1 MSDEPHEE
9 ELQSHQDP
17 ISNNTTITLALPAA
31 TNDDS
36 LVVPEHLVDCNNALL
51 DSMDGCVDYVE
62 GIHSQ
67 YEEQQ
72 TITTLPQ
79 ELDYLN
85 LCGTE
90 NDIPI
95 HDDRKVSPKG
105 TNALSSNPTS
115 PYAENTSSCA
125 ICLEED
131 VFFAKLPCCD
141 KATSTVQICTS
152 CILLLSS
159 PTSDGTSR
167 VGKCPRCRS
176 WLVIKEEVIT
186 TVSAAGPCRICHQ
199 IKDHLVE
206 EDAICDACFLGRQ
219 CPLLYEC
226 RNCHTTQRIPHPMY
240 RYQSSPM
247 QFGTVTWACH
257 GLCANFTY
265 WRILPDQVRH
275 IPVGDFPEVWQTD
288 WVAVARARLQ
298 RVDRQDR
305 EPCILL

>member
-9 ELQSHQDP
+9 QPQSHQDP
-17 ISNNTTITLALPAA
+17 INNDATITPA
-31 TNDDS
+31 TNDDA
-36 LVVPEHLVDCNNALL
+36 LVVPEHLVDCNDALL
-51 DSMDGCVDYVE
+51 DSMDGCVNYVE
-62 GIHSQ
+62 GVHSQ

-72 TITTLPQ
+72 QSLIALPQ

-90 NDIPI
+90 NDIPSG
-95 HDDRKVSPKG
+95 RKMSPKG
-105 TNALSSNPTS
+105 ANTIPNNPTS
-115 PYAENTSSCA
+115 PHAEKNTSSCA
-125 ICLEED
+125 VCLEED
-131 VFFAKLPCCD
+131 VVFARLPCCD

-152 CILLLSS
+152 CILLLSH

-176 WLVIKEEVIT
+176 WLVIKAEVIT
-186 TVSAAGPCRICHQ
+186 TVSAAGTCRICHQ

-219 CPLLYEC
+219 CALLYEC
-226 RNCHTTQRIPHPMY
+226 LNCHTTQRIPHPMY

-257 GLCANFTY
+257 GLCGNFTH
-265 WRILPDQVRH
+265 WRILPDQVRY
-275 IPVGDFPEVWQTD
+275 IPVGDFPEVWHTD
-288 WVAVARARLQ
+288 WVAVARARLE
-298 RVDRQDR
+298 RIDRQDR
-305 EPCILL
+305 ESCILL